1 MTPNTKLIAEKLAGE
16 DYCYIT
22 TVGRVTGKPHT
33 VEIWFG
39 TSGDTIYVL
48 AGSRHDADF
57 VKNAKKQ
64 PAVEVRIASAKFT
77 GTVRTEVDAREDA
90 LARKLLLDKY
100 VKTSTSDLAEWGR
113 DALPVAFDLVAIG
126 LGDDPL
132 RARRTPR

>member
-1 MTPNTKLIAEKLAGE
+1 MTPNTKVIDENLASE

-39 TSGDTIYVL
+39 AAGDTIYVL

-64 PAVEVRIASAKFT
+64 PAVEVRIASTTFI
-77 GTVRTEVDAREDA
+77 GTARTDVDAKEDA
-90 LARKLLLDKY
+90 VARKLLLEKY
-100 VKTSTSDLAEWGR
+100 VKASTSDLMEWGR
-113 DALPVAFDLVAIG
+113 DALPVAFDLVL
-126 LGDDPL
+126 LGQG
-132 RARRTPR
+132 TIQ